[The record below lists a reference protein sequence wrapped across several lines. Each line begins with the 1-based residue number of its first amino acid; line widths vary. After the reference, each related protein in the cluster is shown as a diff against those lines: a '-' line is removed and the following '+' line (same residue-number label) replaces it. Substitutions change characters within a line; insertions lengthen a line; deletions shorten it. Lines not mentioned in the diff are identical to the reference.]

1 MCNHCASVP
10 QPARYAAHKLIIG
23 QKRTGDPAKRRKDLV
38 QAATLVEA
46 LSKADPFALTDAVAD
61 ATSKGR
67 EGWARP
73 LERSLAELQLKVEV
87 A

>member
-1 MCNHCASVP
+1 
-10 QPARYAAHKLIIG
+10 
-23 QKRTGDPAKRRKDLV
+23 
-38 QAATLVEA
+38 
-46 LSKADPFALTDAVAD
+46 LSKADPFALADAVAD
-61 ATSKGR
+61 AKSKGR

>member
-1 MCNHCASVP
+1 
-10 QPARYAAHKLIIG
+10 
-23 QKRTGDPAKRRKDLV
+23 
-38 QAATLVEA
+38 

-61 ATSKGR
+61 AKSKGR

-73 LERSLAELQLKVEV
+73 LERSLAELQLKIEV